1 MTEWNMAPA
10 STISH
15 KGFSAFPVS
24 IDITLLSEKLF
35 AVLSGLARLS
45 QAVGSDPRVE

>member
-1 MTEWNMAPA
+1 MAEWNMAPA
-10 STISH
+10 STISN
-15 KGFSAFPVS
+15 KGFTAWQVP

-35 AVLSGLARLS
+35 AVLSGLTRLS

>member
-1 MTEWNMAPA
+1 MAEWNMAPA
-10 STISH
+10 STISN
-15 KGFSAFPVS
+15 KGLSAWRVP

>member
-1 MTEWNMAPA
+1 MAEWNMVPA
-10 STISH
+10 KTISH
-15 KGFSAFPVS
+15 KGFSAVPVP
-24 IDITLLSEKLF
+24 IDITLLYEKLF